1 MAKHL
6 GRVPIPGSVVQ
17 VGGLVLE
24 AEEAKGRRNR
34 IGTVLITPVAPLVG
48 PSPGQ
53 SPGQSAGHR
62 SAERPAQ
69 RSAHG

>member
-17 VGGLVLE
+17 VSGLLLQ

-34 IGTVLITPVAPLVG
+34 IGTVLITPVAPLL
-48 PSPGQ
+48 P
-53 SPGQSAGHR
+53 
-62 SAERPAQ
+62 ERPPEPSRAN
-69 RSAHG
+69 H

>member
-48 PSPGQ
+48 HGPAQKTAQGATQ
-53 SPGQSAGHR
+53 R
-62 SAERPAQ
+62 SAQ